1 MLAQYLWSYFLR
13 GELSQ
18 IRDQMNSSRILKRA
32 TNKGLPTV
40 GSTPNAVFTLPG
52 KYGMKDCL
60 GRFAAPPTGETSAQ
74 APMPVPAQQNQST
87 DVEAN
92 LILPSIPSTYSP
104 QSTPSPMDILQ
115 HAKAAL
121 GGDAL
126 LAFVSEEYSLR
137 ADAAFRD
144 LGIPGLT
151 YHNIWDVFS
160 LMLPVILARAS

>member
-1 MLAQYLWSYFLR
+1 
-13 GELSQ
+13 
-18 IRDQMNSSRILKRA
+18 
-32 TNKGLPTV
+32 
-40 GSTPNAVFTLPG
+40 
-52 KYGMKDCL
+52 MKDCL
-60 GRFAAPPTGETSAQ
+60 GRFIAPPTVEPSAQ
-74 APMPVPAQQNQST
+74 APTPVPAQQNDNVNVNA
-87 DVEAN
+87 DVEPN
-92 LILPSIPSTYSP
+92 LILPAIPSTYSP
-104 QSTPSPMDILQ
+104 QPPSHSPMEILQ

-126 LAFVSEEYSLR
+126 LAFVPEEYSLR